1 MVAEARGGAAA
12 AALVG
17 RDEELALLADAAAGG
32 ARCVV
37 VEGAAGI
44 GKTALLRRFRALTP
58 GLLLATAEAE
68 EALVDY
74 ALADQLLRAAGVE
87 RPQVIGSGAD
97 LAAVGLRLLE
107 ALASG
112 GGEAGGARRDRAA
125 PLVVAV
131 DDAQWAD
138 AASLRAL
145 LFALRRLAEEPLL
158 LVLAVRAGMGER
170 IPDGFLKLDDVR
182 RIALDGLSAAEAG
195 ALAAA
200 AGKPLSAIAARRLR
214 DHAGGN
220 PLYLR
225 ALLAELPAMAWEAGG
240 GLQPAPDL
248 FARGV
253 QRRLAAAA
261 PETRALVEAA
271 AVLGAR
277 SELHAAA
284 AVAGLGGSLA
294 AADGGAGEAPAALT
308 ALDEAQRIGL
318 LTSEPLART
327 IAFDHPLTRAAVYHA
342 LGSARHARL
351 HAAAAAQADRP
362 GVALRHRA
370 LAASGPDPALARELE
385 AFAQREAGR
394 LAWESAAEA
403 LMAAARLSE
412 ALRGSGWRSTR
423 PTCCSAPGGRRRRGR
438 GSAPAPRRA
447 RRPALTAACC
457 RRSPTSPFRRPAW
470 KRRSGC

>member
-1 MVAEARGGAAA
+1 MGEDVVAEARRGAAA

-74 ALADQLLRAAGVE
+74 ALADQLLRAAGVQ

-107 ALASG
+107 ALAG
-112 GGEAGGARRDRAA
+112 GGGAAGGAAPAGGGAAATGAGAAGDRGA

-158 LVLAVRAGMGER
+158 LVLAVRAGTGER

-182 RIALDGLSAAEAG
+182 RIALGGLSAAEAG

-200 AGKPLSAIAARRLR
+200 AGKPLSALAARRLR

-225 ALLAELPAMAWEAGG
+225 ALLTELPAMAGEAGG

-261 PETRALVEAA
+261 PGDARASSRRPRCSVSAA
-271 AVLGAR
+271 SCTPPR
-277 SELHAAA
+277 RW
-284 AVAGLGGSLA
+284 
-294 AADGGAGEAPAALT
+294 P
-308 ALDEAQRIGL
+308 
-318 LTSEPLART
+318 
-327 IAFDHPLTRAAVYHA
+327 
-342 LGSARHARL
+342 GSA
-351 HAAAAAQADRP
+351 
-362 GVALRHRA
+362 
-370 LAASGPDPALARELE
+370 S
-385 AFAQREAGR
+385 
-394 LAWESAAEA
+394 
-403 LMAAARLSE
+403 
-412 ALRGSGWRSTR
+412 
-423 PTCCSAPGGRRRRGR
+423 
-438 GSAPAPRRA
+438 
-447 RRPALTAACC
+447 
-457 RRSPTSPFRRPAW
+457 RSPPST
-470 KRRSGC
+470 RRSGSGC